1 MGSPLVIVESPA
13 KARTIARYLGD
24 DYQVE
29 SSIGHIRDLPRNA
42 ADVPKEYKG
51 EKWARLGVDTD
62 NHFKPL
68 YIVSPDK
75 KDHVRHLKAL
85 LKDADELYLATDEDR
100 EGEAIAWHLLEVL
113 NPKVPVKRMVFHEIT
128 RSAIDEA
135 VRNTRAIDQELVD
148 AAEARRVLDRLFG
161 YTLSPVLWRKVN
173 RGLSA
178 GRVQSPAIRLVVER
192 EQERMDYVVAD
203 YWDLAAVTATAPSF
217 KAVLSTLNGMRV
229 ASGRDFDSKGVAKDG
244 VSVITKDRADELTAA
259 LTGSDLNVR
268 SIDEKP
274 YRKSPKA
281 PFITSSL
288 QQEAGNKLRL
298 SAGEVMRIAQGL
310 YESGFITYM
319 RTDNVGLSDE
329 ATAAIRA
336 EITSTY
342 GKQFVPDEPR
352 TYKSKVKNAQ
362 EAHEAIRPTLPL
374 RSPETLR
381 GELNATEMNVYR
393 LIWQR
398 TLGSQMGD
406 AQGTTLMLRLSA
418 HARTTEPADCEFSAS
433 GTTITFAGY
442 RAVYEELDED
452 KSDDDAEAIL
462 PALKVGDKVSVAELT
477 AVGHSTTPPA
487 RYTEPT
493 LVKKLEE
500 LGIGRP
506 STYANILKVI
516 VDRGYVWKKGQALVP
531 SWTAFAVVRLLTQ
544 HFASIVDDKFTA
556 IVEEELD
563 EIARGER
570 DRGKWL
576 REFYF
581 GNGKELPGIFPVTE
595 AAKDSIDAREINGFI
610 VGRHP
615 DTGEMIEVRPG
626 KYGPYVRS
634 GERTA
639 GVPED
644 LTPED
649 LTVTKAVELLNAPS
663 NDEPIGMLDNLPV
676 YVKSG
681 RYGPYIQLGDRSDDK
696 DAPLPKTASLF
707 PEMKPAEVTME
718 VATKLLSLPRVI
730 GADPSDGVEITAQ
743 SGRYGPYIT
752 KAKDSRTLASHDE
765 IFTITIEQ
773 ALALL
778 AEPRKF
784 GRRGPA
790 KPPLREFGNDP
801 ISARPVVAK
810 DGKFG
815 TYITDGETNASLT
828 RGDRLEHMSPERAF
842 ELLAAR
848 RANPPQPKTKAK
860 PRAKAKPAAPKDDDT
875 TSDDVK
881 GTRKTTTSKKKPA
894 AKKPK
899 KKE

>member
-1 MGSPLVIVESPA
+1 MSRPLVIVESPA
-13 KARTIARYLGD
+13 KAKTIGKLLGKD
-24 DYQVE
+24 FDVHA
-29 SSIGHIRDLPRNA
+29 SVGHIADLPKSGLQV
-42 ADVPKEYKG
+42 DVENDFRPNYEVTERGTKVIRE
-51 EKWARLGVDTD
+51 
-62 NHFKPL
+62 
-68 YIVSPDK
+68 
-75 KDHVRHLKAL
+75 LKAA
-85 LKDADELYLATDEDR
+85 LKNATELYLATDEDR
-100 EGEAIAWHLLEVL
+100 EGEAISHHLVEYLK
-113 NPKVPVKRMVFHEIT
+113 PKVPVKRMVFHEIT

-161 YTLSPVLWRKVN
+161 YTLSPILWRKVN

-217 KAVLSTLNGMRV
+217 KAILSTLNGMRV

-329 ATAAIRA
+329 AMAAIRA

-418 HARTTEPADCEFSAS
+418 QAPTTEPADCEFSAS

-570 DRGKWL
+570 DRGTWL

-663 NDEPIGMLDNLPV
+663 NDEPIGMLNDLPV

-681 RYGPYIQLGDRSDDK
+681 RYGPYIQLGERSDDK

-752 KAKDSRTLASHDE
+752 KVKDSRTLASHEE
-765 IFTITIEQ
+765 IFTITIDQ

-848 RANPPQPKTKAK
+848 RANPPQPKTRAKAK
-860 PRAKAKPAAPKDDDT
+860 PRAKAKTAATNDADT
-875 TSDDVK
+875 ASDDAK
-881 GTRKTTTSKKKPA
+881 ETPKTTTPKKKPA
-894 AKKPK
+894 VKKPK
-899 KKE
+899 KKD

>member
-1 MGSPLVIVESPA
+1 MSRPLVIVESPA
-13 KARTIARYLGD
+13 KAKTIAKLLGK
-24 DYQVE
+24 DYVVE
-29 SSIGHIRDLPRNA
+29 ASVGHVADLPKSGLQV
-42 ADVPKEYKG
+42 DVENDFTPNYEVTERGSKVIRE
-51 EKWARLGVDTD
+51 
-62 NHFKPL
+62 
-68 YIVSPDK
+68 
-75 KDHVRHLKAL
+75 LKAK
-85 LKDADELYLATDEDR
+85 LKTATELYLATDEDR
-100 EGEAIAWHLLEVL
+100 EGEAISYHLVEYLK
-113 NPKVPVKRMVFHEIT
+113 PKVPVKRMVFHEIT

-135 VRNTRAIDQELVD
+135 VRNTREIDKELVD

-161 YTLSPVLWRKVN
+161 YTLSPVLWRKIN

-192 EQERMDYVVAD
+192 EQERMNFVVAD

-217 KAVLSTLNGMRV
+217 KAVLSMLNGMRV
-229 ASGRDFDSKGVAKDG
+229 ATGRDFDNKGVAKDG
-244 VSVITKDRADELTAA
+244 VAVVTKDRAEELTKA
-259 LTGSDLNVR
+259 LTGSDLAVR
-268 SIDEKP
+268 ALDEKP

-310 YESGFITYM
+310 YESGYITYM
-319 RTDNVGLSDE
+319 RTDNVGLSDD
-329 ATAAIRA
+329 AIAAVRS

-342 GKQFVPDEPR
+342 GAKFVPDEPR

-374 RSPETLR
+374 RSPESLKS
-381 GELNATEMNVYR
+381 ELNAVELNVYR

-398 TLGSQMGD
+398 TLASQMGD
-406 AQGTTLMLRLSA
+406 AQGTTLMVRLGA
-418 HARTTEPADCEFSAS
+418 NAPTTDAADCEFSAS

-442 RAVYEELDED
+442 RAVYEEVEDER
-452 KSDDDAEAIL
+452 SDDDAEAIL
-462 PALKVGDKVSVAELT
+462 PALKVGDKVSVSELT
-477 AVGHSTTPPA
+477 AVGHATTPPA

-544 HFASIVDDKFTA
+544 HFSSIVDDRFTA

-570 DRGKWL
+570 DRAKWL

-595 AAKDSIDAREINGFI
+595 AAKDSIDAREINGFV

-615 DTGEMIEVRPG
+615 GTGEMIEVRPG
-626 KYGPYVRS
+626 KFGPYVRS

-644 LTPED
+644 LTPEE
-649 LTVTKAVELLNAPS
+649 LTVAKAVELLEAPS
-663 NDEPIGMLDNLPV
+663 NDEPIGMSNDLPV

-696 DAPLPKTASLF
+696 EAPLPKTASLF
-707 PEMKPAEVTME
+707 PDMKPADVTLE
-718 VATKLLSLPRVI
+718 VAQKLLSLPRVI
-730 GADPSDGVEITAQ
+730 GVDPADGVAITAQ
-743 SGRYGPYIT
+743 NGRYGPYIT
-752 KAKDSRTLASHDE
+752 KDKDSRTLSSHDE
-765 IFTITIEQ
+765 IFTITLEQ

-778 AEPRKF
+778 ALPRKF
-784 GRRGPA
+784 GRRGAP
-790 KPPLREFGNDP
+790 KPPLRDFGTDP
-801 ISARPVVAK
+801 ISGRPVVAK

-815 TYITDGETNASLT
+815 TYVTDGETNASLT

-848 RANPPQPKTKAK
+848 RANPPEPKKKKA
-860 PRAKAKPAAPKDDDT
+860 PRAKAETANPE
-875 TSDDVK
+875 
-881 GTRKTTTSKKKPA
+881 KKI
-894 AKKPK
+894 AKKASKPK
-899 KKE
+899 KSKKTDD

>member
-1 MGSPLVIVESPA
+1 VENDFAPNYEVTERGSKV
-13 KARTIARYLGD
+13 
-24 DYQVE
+24 
-29 SSIGHIRDLPRNA
+29 IRDLKA
-42 ADVPKEYKG
+42 K
-51 EKWARLGVDTD
+51 
-62 NHFKPL
+62 
-68 YIVSPDK
+68 
-75 KDHVRHLKAL
+75 LKTAT
-85 LKDADELYLATDEDR
+85 ELYLATDEDR
-100 EGEAIAWHLLEVL
+100 EGEAISYHLVEYLK
-113 NPKVPVKRMVFHEIT
+113 PKVPVKRMVFHEIT
-128 RSAIDEA
+128 RNAIDEA
-135 VRNTRAIDQELVD
+135 VRNTREIDKELVD

-161 YTLSPVLWRKVN
+161 YTLSPVLWRKIN

-192 EQERMDYVVAD
+192 EQERMNFIVAD
-203 YWDLAAVTATAPSF
+203 YWDLAVLTATSPSF
-217 KAVLSTLNGMRV
+217 KAVLSLVNGMRV
-229 ASGRDFDSKGVAKDG
+229 ATGRDFDNKGVARDG
-244 VSVITKDRADELTAA
+244 VAVVTKERAEELTAA
-259 LTGSDLNVR
+259 LRGKDLVVR
-268 SIDEKP
+268 SLDDKP

-310 YESGFITYM
+310 YESGYITYM

-329 ATAAIRA
+329 AIAAIRA
-336 EITSTY
+336 EITSTF
-342 GKQFVPDEPR
+342 GEKFVPGEPR

-374 RSPETLR
+374 RSPDSLR
-381 GELNATEMNVYR
+381 GELNAVELNVYR

-398 TLGSQMGD
+398 TLASQMGD
-406 AQGTTLMLRLSA
+406 AQGTTLMVRLGA
-418 HARTTEPADCEFSAS
+418 EAKTAEPADCEFSAS

-442 RAVYEELDED
+442 RAVYEEVDD
-452 KSDDDAEAIL
+452 DRSDDDTEAIL
-462 PALKVGDKVSVAELT
+462 PALNVGDNISVSELT
-477 AVGHSTTPPA
+477 AVGHTTTPPA

-506 STYANILKVI
+506 STYASILKVI

-544 HFASIVDDKFTA
+544 HFSSIVDDRFTA

-570 DRGKWL
+570 DRASWL
-576 REFYF
+576 RDFYF

-610 VGRHP
+610 VGKHP
-615 DTGEMIEVRPG
+615 ESGDIIEVRPG
-626 KYGPYVRS
+626 KFGPYVRS

-644 LTPED
+644 LTPEE
-649 LTVTKAVELLNAPS
+649 LTVSKAIELLDAPS
-663 NDEPIGMLDNLPV
+663 NDEPIGTLNDLPV

-681 RYGPYIQLGDRSDDK
+681 RYGPYVQLGDRSDDK

-707 PEMKPAEVTME
+707 PEMKPADVTLE
-718 VATKLLSLPRVI
+718 VATKLLSLPRVV
-730 GADPSDGVEITAQ
+730 GVDPADGVTITAQ
-743 SGRYGPYIT
+743 NGRYGPYIT
-752 KAKDSRTLASHDE
+752 KDKDSRTLTTHDE
-765 IFTITIEQ
+765 IFSITLEQ

-778 AEPRKF
+778 AQPRKF
-784 GRRGPA
+784 GRRGAP
-790 KPPLREFGNDP
+790 KPPLRDFGTDP
-801 ISARPVVAK
+801 ISGRPVIAK

-815 TYITDGETNASLT
+815 TYVTDGETNASLT

-848 RANPPQPKTKAK
+848 RANPPEPKKSAK
-860 PRAKAKPAAPKDDDT
+860 KSRAAADDKPK
-875 TSDDVK
+875 SK
-881 GTRKTTTSKKKPA
+881 KTTKT
-894 AKKPK
+894 KKPK
-899 KKE
+899 KTDD

>member
-1 MGSPLVIVESPA
+1 MSRPLVIVESPA
-13 KARTIARYLGD
+13 KAKTIGKLLGKD
-24 DYQVE
+24 FDVHA
-29 SSIGHIRDLPRNA
+29 SVGHIADLPKSGLQV
-42 ADVPKEYKG
+42 DVENDFRPNYEVTERGSKVIRE
-51 EKWARLGVDTD
+51 
-62 NHFKPL
+62 
-68 YIVSPDK
+68 
-75 KDHVRHLKAL
+75 LKAA
-85 LKDADELYLATDEDR
+85 LKNATELYLATDEDR
-100 EGEAIAWHLLEVL
+100 EGEAISYHLVEYLK
-113 NPKVPVKRMVFHEIT
+113 PKVPVKRMVFHEIT

-244 VSVITKDRADELTAA
+244 VSVITKERADELTAA

-336 EITSTY
+336 EISSTY
-342 GKQFVPDEPR
+342 GQQFVPEEPR

-381 GELNATEMNVYR
+381 SELNATEMNVYR

-418 HARTTEPADCEFSAS
+418 QARTTETADCEFSAS
-433 GTTITFAGY
+433 GTTITFSGY

-615 DTGEMIEVRPG
+615 ETGEMIEARPG
-626 KYGPYVRS
+626 KYGPYVRC

-649 LTVTKAVELLNAPS
+649 LTITKAVELLNAPS
-663 NDEPIGMLDNLPV
+663 NDEPIGTLNDLPV

-681 RYGPYIQLGDRSDDK
+681 RYGPYIQMGDRSDDK

-718 VATKLLSLPRVI
+718 VAAKLLSLPRVI
-730 GADPSDGVEITAQ
+730 GVDPVDGIEITAQ

-752 KAKDSRTLASHDE
+752 KAKDSRTLASHEE
-765 IFTITIEQ
+765 IFTITLEQ

-848 RANPPQPKTKAK
+848 RANPPQPKTRT
-860 PRAKAKPAAPKDDDT
+860 RAKSGAKSKPASDISETVATDD
-875 TSDDVK
+875 K
-881 GTRKTTTSKKKPA
+881 KKTSKATTPKKKSA

-899 KKE
+899 KKD

>member
-1 MGSPLVIVESPA
+1 MSRPLVIVESPA
-13 KARTIARYLGD
+13 KAKTIGKLLGKD
-24 DYQVE
+24 FDVHA
-29 SSIGHIRDLPRNA
+29 SVGHIADLPKSGLQV
-42 ADVPKEYKG
+42 DVENDFRPNYEVTERGSKVIRE
-51 EKWARLGVDTD
+51 
-62 NHFKPL
+62 
-68 YIVSPDK
+68 
-75 KDHVRHLKAL
+75 LKAA
-85 LKDADELYLATDEDR
+85 LKNATELYLATDEDR
-100 EGEAIAWHLLEVL
+100 EGEAISYHLVEYLK
-113 NPKVPVKRMVFHEIT
+113 PKVPVKRMVFHEIT

-217 KAVLSTLNGMRV
+217 KAVLFTLNGMRV

-418 HARTTEPADCEFSAS
+418 QARATEPADCEFSAS

-544 HFASIVDDKFTA
+544 HFASIVDDRFTA

-860 PRAKAKPAAPKDDDT
+860 PRSKAKPAAPKDDDA

-881 GTRKTTTSKKKPA
+881 GTRKTTTSKKKPV

>member
-1 MGSPLVIVESPA
+1 MSRPLVIVESPA
-13 KARTIARYLGD
+13 KAKTIGKLLGKD
-24 DYQVE
+24 FDVHA
-29 SSIGHIRDLPRNA
+29 SVGHIADLPKSGLQV
-42 ADVPKEYKG
+42 DVENDFRPNYEVTERGSKVIRE
-51 EKWARLGVDTD
+51 
-62 NHFKPL
+62 
-68 YIVSPDK
+68 
-75 KDHVRHLKAL
+75 LKAA
-85 LKDADELYLATDEDR
+85 LKNATELYLATDEDR
-100 EGEAIAWHLLEVL
+100 EGEAISYHLVEYLK
-113 NPKVPVKRMVFHEIT
+113 PKVPVKRMVFHEIT

-244 VSVITKDRADELTAA
+244 VSVITKERADELTAA

-336 EITSTY
+336 EISSTY
-342 GKQFVPDEPR
+342 GQQFVPEEPR

-381 GELNATEMNVYR
+381 SELNATEMNVYR

-418 HARTTEPADCEFSAS
+418 QARTTETADCEFSAS
-433 GTTITFAGY
+433 GTTITFSGY

-615 DTGEMIEVRPG
+615 ETGEMIEARPG
-626 KYGPYVRS
+626 KYGPYVRC

-649 LTVTKAVELLNAPS
+649 LTITKAVELLNAPS
-663 NDEPIGMLDNLPV
+663 NDEPIGTLNDLPV

-681 RYGPYIQLGDRSDDK
+681 RYGPYIQMGDRSDDK

-718 VATKLLSLPRVI
+718 VATKLLSLPRVV
-730 GADPSDGVEITAQ
+730 GVDPIDGIEITAQ

-752 KAKDSRTLASHDE
+752 KAKDSRTLASHEE
-765 IFTITIEQ
+765 IFTITLEQ

-848 RANPPQPKTKAK
+848 RANPPQPKTRT
-860 PRAKAKPAAPKDDDT
+860 RAKSGAKSRPAADISETVATDD
-875 TSDDVK
+875 K
-881 GTRKTTTSKKKPA
+881 KKTSKATTPKKKST

-899 KKE
+899 KKD

>member
-1 MGSPLVIVESPA
+1 MHASV
-13 KARTIARYLGD
+13 
-24 DYQVE
+24 
-29 SSIGHIRDLPRNA
+29 GHIADLPKSGLQV
-42 ADVPKEYKG
+42 DVENDFRPNYEVTERGSKVIRE
-51 EKWARLGVDTD
+51 
-62 NHFKPL
+62 
-68 YIVSPDK
+68 
-75 KDHVRHLKAL
+75 LKAA
-85 LKDADELYLATDEDR
+85 LKNATELYLATDEDR
-100 EGEAIAWHLLEVL
+100 EGEAISYHLVEYLK
-113 NPKVPVKRMVFHEIT
+113 PKVPVKRMVFHEIT

-244 VSVITKDRADELTAA
+244 VSVITKERADELTAA

-336 EITSTY
+336 EISSTY
-342 GKQFVPDEPR
+342 GQQFVPEEPR

-381 GELNATEMNVYR
+381 SELNATEMNVYR

-418 HARTTEPADCEFSAS
+418 QARTTETADCEFSAS
-433 GTTITFAGY
+433 GTTITFSGY

-615 DTGEMIEVRPG
+615 ETGEMIEARPG
-626 KYGPYVRS
+626 KYGPYVRC

-649 LTVTKAVELLNAPS
+649 LTITKAVELLNAPS
-663 NDEPIGMLDNLPV
+663 NDEPIGTLNDLPV

-681 RYGPYIQLGDRSDDK
+681 RYGPYIQMGDRSDDK

-718 VATKLLSLPRVI
+718 VATKLLSLPRVV
-730 GADPSDGVEITAQ
+730 GVDPIDGIEITAQ

-752 KAKDSRTLASHDE
+752 KAKDSRTLASHEE
-765 IFTITIEQ
+765 IFTITLEQ

-848 RANPPQPKTKAK
+848 RANPPQPKTRT
-860 PRAKAKPAAPKDDDT
+860 RAKSGAKSKPAADISETVATDD
-875 TSDDVK
+875 K
-881 GTRKTTTSKKKPA
+881 KKTSKATTPKKKST

-899 KKE
+899 KKD

>member
-1 MGSPLVIVESPA
+1 MSRPLVIVESPA
-13 KARTIARYLGD
+13 KAKTIGKLLGKD
-24 DYQVE
+24 FDVHA
-29 SSIGHIRDLPRNA
+29 SVGHIADLPKSGLQV
-42 ADVPKEYKG
+42 DVENDFRPNYEVTERGSKVIRE
-51 EKWARLGVDTD
+51 
-62 NHFKPL
+62 
-68 YIVSPDK
+68 
-75 KDHVRHLKAL
+75 LKAA
-85 LKDADELYLATDEDR
+85 LKNATELYLATDEDR
-100 EGEAIAWHLLEVL
+100 EGEAISYHLVEYLK
-113 NPKVPVKRMVFHEIT
+113 PKVPVKRMVFHEIT

-244 VSVITKDRADELTAA
+244 VSVITKERADELTAA

-336 EITSTY
+336 EISSTY
-342 GKQFVPDEPR
+342 GQQFVPEEPR

-381 GELNATEMNVYR
+381 SELNATEMNVYR

-418 HARTTEPADCEFSAS
+418 QARTTETADCEFSAS
-433 GTTITFAGY
+433 GTTITFSGY

-615 DTGEMIEVRPG
+615 ETGEMIEARPG
-626 KYGPYVRS
+626 KYGPYVRC

-649 LTVTKAVELLNAPS
+649 LTITKAVELLNAPS
-663 NDEPIGMLDNLPV
+663 NDEPIGTLNDLPV

-681 RYGPYIQLGDRSDDK
+681 RYGPYIQMGDRSDDK

-718 VATKLLSLPRVI
+718 VATKLLSLPRVV
-730 GADPSDGVEITAQ
+730 GVDPIDGIEITAQ

-752 KAKDSRTLASHDE
+752 KAKDSRTLASHEE
-765 IFTITIEQ
+765 IFTITLEQ

-848 RANPPQPKTKAK
+848 RANPPQPKTRT
-860 PRAKAKPAAPKDDDT
+860 RAKSGAKSKPAADISETVAPDD
-875 TSDDVK
+875 K
-881 GTRKTTTSKKKPA
+881 KKTSKATTPKKKST

-899 KKE
+899 KKD

>member
-1 MGSPLVIVESPA
+1 MSRPLVIVESPA
-13 KARTIARYLGD
+13 KAKTIGKLLGKD
-24 DYQVE
+24 FDVHA
-29 SSIGHIRDLPRNA
+29 SVGHIADLPKSGLQV
-42 ADVPKEYKG
+42 DVENDFRPNYEVTERGSKVIRE
-51 EKWARLGVDTD
+51 
-62 NHFKPL
+62 
-68 YIVSPDK
+68 
-75 KDHVRHLKAL
+75 LKAA
-85 LKDADELYLATDEDR
+85 LKNATELYLATDEDR
-100 EGEAIAWHLLEVL
+100 EGEAISYHLVEYLK
-113 NPKVPVKRMVFHEIT
+113 PKVPVKRMVFHEIT

-406 AQGTTLMLRLSA
+406 AQGTTLMLRLNA
-418 HARTTEPADCEFSAS
+418 QARTTEPADCEFSAS

-544 HFASIVDDKFTA
+544 HFASIVDDRFTA

-730 GADPSDGVEITAQ
+730 GVDPSDGVEITAQ

-894 AKKPK
+894 TKKAKN
-899 KKE
+899 KE

>member
-1 MGSPLVIVESPA
+1 MSRPLVIVESPA
-13 KARTIARYLGD
+13 KAKTIGKLLGKD
-24 DYQVE
+24 FDVHA
-29 SSIGHIRDLPRNA
+29 SVGHIADLPKSGLQV
-42 ADVPKEYKG
+42 DVENDFRPNYEVTERGSKVIRE
-51 EKWARLGVDTD
+51 
-62 NHFKPL
+62 
-68 YIVSPDK
+68 
-75 KDHVRHLKAL
+75 LKAA
-85 LKDADELYLATDEDR
+85 LKNATELYLATDEDR
-100 EGEAIAWHLLEVL
+100 EGEAISYHLVEYLK
-113 NPKVPVKRMVFHEIT
+113 PKVPVKRMVFHEIT

-418 HARTTEPADCEFSAS
+418 QARTTEPADCEFSAS

-544 HFASIVDDKFTA
+544 HFASIVDDRFTA

-730 GADPSDGVEITAQ
+730 GVDPSDGVEITAQ

-894 AKKPK
+894 TKKAKN
-899 KKE
+899 KE

>member
-1 MGSPLVIVESPA
+1 MSRPLVIVESPA
-13 KARTIARYLGD
+13 KAKTIGKLLGKD
-24 DYQVE
+24 FDVHA
-29 SSIGHIRDLPRNA
+29 SVGHIADLPKSGLQV
-42 ADVPKEYKG
+42 DVENDFRPNYEVTERGSKVIRE
-51 EKWARLGVDTD
+51 
-62 NHFKPL
+62 
-68 YIVSPDK
+68 
-75 KDHVRHLKAL
+75 LKAA
-85 LKDADELYLATDEDR
+85 LKNATELYLATDEDR
-100 EGEAIAWHLLEVL
+100 EGEAISYHLVEYLK
-113 NPKVPVKRMVFHEIT
+113 PKVPVKRMVFHEIT

-298 SAGEVMRIAQGL
+298 SAGEVMRVAQGL

-418 HARTTEPADCEFSAS
+418 QARTTEPADCEFSAS

-544 HFASIVDDKFTA
+544 HFASIVDDRFTA

-881 GTRKTTTSKKKPA
+881 GTRKTTTSKKKPV

>member
-1 MGSPLVIVESPA
+1 MSRPLVIVESPA
-13 KARTIARYLGD
+13 KAKTIGKLLGKD
-24 DYQVE
+24 FDVHA
-29 SSIGHIRDLPRNA
+29 SVGHIADLPKSGLQV
-42 ADVPKEYKG
+42 DVENDFRPNYEVTERGSKVIRE
-51 EKWARLGVDTD
+51 
-62 NHFKPL
+62 
-68 YIVSPDK
+68 
-75 KDHVRHLKAL
+75 LKAA
-85 LKDADELYLATDEDR
+85 LKNATELYLATDEDR
-100 EGEAIAWHLLEVL
+100 EGEAISYHLVEYLK
-113 NPKVPVKRMVFHEIT
+113 PKVPVKRMVFHEIT

-418 HARTTEPADCEFSAS
+418 QARTTELADCEFSAS

-544 HFASIVDDKFTA
+544 HFASIVDDRFTA

-663 NDEPIGMLDNLPV
+663 NDEPIGMLDNHPV

-730 GADPSDGVEITAQ
+730 GVDPSDGVEITAQ

-860 PRAKAKPAAPKDDDT
+860 PRSKAKPAAPKDDDT

>member
-1 MGSPLVIVESPA
+1 MSRPLVIVESPA
-13 KARTIARYLGD
+13 KAKTIAKLLGKD
-24 DYQVE
+24 FVVEASVGHVADLPKSGLQVDVE
-29 SSIGHIRDLPRNA
+29 NDFAPNYEVTERGSKVIRDLKA
-42 ADVPKEYKG
+42 K
-51 EKWARLGVDTD
+51 
-62 NHFKPL
+62 
-68 YIVSPDK
+68 
-75 KDHVRHLKAL
+75 LKTAT
-85 LKDADELYLATDEDR
+85 ELYLATDEDR
-100 EGEAIAWHLLEVL
+100 EGEAISYHLVEYLK
-113 NPKVPVKRMVFHEIT
+113 PKVPVKRMVFHEIT
-128 RSAIDEA
+128 RNAIDEA
-135 VRNTRAIDQELVD
+135 VRNTREIDKELVD

-161 YTLSPVLWRKVN
+161 YTLSPVLWRKIN

-192 EQERMDYVVAD
+192 EQERMNFIVAD
-203 YWDLAAVTATAPSF
+203 YWDLAVLTATSPSF
-217 KAVLSTLNGMRV
+217 KAVLSLVNGMRV
-229 ASGRDFDSKGVAKDG
+229 ATGRDFDNKGVARDG
-244 VSVITKDRADELTAA
+244 VAVVTKERAEELTAA
-259 LTGSDLNVR
+259 LRGKDLVVR
-268 SIDEKP
+268 SLDDKP

-310 YESGFITYM
+310 YESGYITYM

-329 ATAAIRA
+329 AIAAIRA
-336 EITSTY
+336 EITNTF
-342 GKQFVPDEPR
+342 GEKFVPGEPR

-374 RSPETLR
+374 RSPDSLR
-381 GELNATEMNVYR
+381 GELNAVELNVYR

-398 TLGSQMGD
+398 TLASQMGD
-406 AQGTTLMLRLSA
+406 AQGTTLMVRLGA
-418 HARTTEPADCEFSAS
+418 EAKTAEPADCEFSAS

-442 RAVYEELDED
+442 RAVYEEVDD
-452 KSDDDAEAIL
+452 DRSDDDTEAIL
-462 PALKVGDKVSVAELT
+462 PALNVGDNISVSELT
-477 AVGHSTTPPA
+477 AVGHTTTPPA

-506 STYANILKVI
+506 STYASILKVI

-544 HFASIVDDKFTA
+544 HFSSIVDDRFTA

-570 DRGKWL
+570 DRASWL
-576 REFYF
+576 RDFYF

-610 VGRHP
+610 VGKHP
-615 DTGEMIEVRPG
+615 ESGDIIEVRPG
-626 KYGPYVRS
+626 KFGPYVRS

-644 LTPED
+644 LTPEE
-649 LTVTKAVELLNAPS
+649 LTVSKAIELLDAPS
-663 NDEPIGMLDNLPV
+663 NDEPIGTLNDLPV

-681 RYGPYIQLGDRSDDK
+681 RYGPYVQLGDRSDDK

-707 PEMKPAEVTME
+707 PEMKPADVTLE
-718 VATKLLSLPRVI
+718 VATKLLSLPRVVGI
-730 GADPSDGVEITAQ
+730 DPADGVTITAQ
-743 SGRYGPYIT
+743 NGRYGPYIT
-752 KAKDSRTLASHDE
+752 KDKDSRTLTTHDE
-765 IFTITIEQ
+765 IFSITLEQ

-778 AEPRKF
+778 AQPRKF
-784 GRRGPA
+784 GRRGAP
-790 KPPLREFGNDP
+790 KPPLRDFGTDP
-801 ISARPVVAK
+801 ISGRPVIAK

-815 TYITDGETNASLT
+815 TYVTDGETNASLT

-848 RANPPQPKTKAK
+848 RANPPEPKKSAK
-860 PRAKAKPAAPKDDDT
+860 KSRAVADDKPK
-875 TSDDVK
+875 SK
-881 GTRKTTTSKKKPA
+881 KTTKT
-894 AKKPK
+894 KKPK
-899 KKE
+899 KTDD

>member
-1 MGSPLVIVESPA
+1 MSRPLVIVESPA
-13 KARTIARYLGD
+13 KAKTIAKLLGK
-24 DYQVE
+24 DYVVE
-29 SSIGHIRDLPRNA
+29 ASVGHVADLPKSGLQV
-42 ADVPKEYKG
+42 DVTK
-51 EKWARLGVDTD
+51 D
-62 NHFKPL
+62 FKPN
-68 YIVSPDK
+68 YEVTERGSKVI
-75 KDHVRHLKAL
+75 RELKAKM
-85 LKDADELYLATDEDR
+85 KDASELYLATDEDR
-100 EGEAIAWHLLEVL
+100 EGEAISYHLVEYLK
-113 NPKVPVKRMVFHEIT
+113 PKIPVKRMVFHEIT
-128 RSAIDEA
+128 RKAIDEA
-135 VRNTRAIDQELVD
+135 VRNTRDIDQELVD

-161 YTLSPVLWRKVN
+161 YTLSPVLWRKIN

-192 EQERMDYVVAD
+192 EQERMNFVVAD
-203 YWDLAAVTATAPSF
+203 YWDLAAVTATNPSF

-229 ASGRDFDSKGVAKDG
+229 ATGRDFDNKGIAKDG
-244 VSVITKDRADELTAA
+244 VAVVTKERAEELTAA
-259 LTGSDLNVR
+259 LTGDDLEVR

-310 YESGFITYM
+310 YESGYISYM

-329 ATAAIRA
+329 AVAAVRA
-336 EITSTY
+336 EITGTY
-342 GKQFVPDEPR
+342 GEKFVPSEAR

-374 RSPETLR
+374 RSPDNLR
-381 GELNATEMNVYR
+381 SELNPTELNVYR

-398 TLGSQMGD
+398 TLASQMGD
-406 AQGTTLMLRLSA
+406 AVGTTLIVRLG
-418 HARTTEPADCEFSAS
+418 ARANTSEGADCEFSAS
-433 GTTITFAGY
+433 GTTITFPGY
-442 RAVYEELDED
+442 RAAYEELDED
-452 KSDDDAEAIL
+452 RGDDDTEAIL
-462 PALKVGDKVSVAELT
+462 PALAVGNKVSVAELT
-477 AVGHSTTPPA
+477 AVGHATTPPA

-506 STYANILKVI
+506 STYASILKVI

-544 HFASIVDDKFTA
+544 HFSSIIDDKFTA
-556 IVEEELD
+556 LVEEDLD

-570 DRGKWL
+570 DRATWL
-576 REFYF
+576 RDFYF

-615 DTGEMIEVRPG
+615 ETGEMIEVRPG
-626 KYGPYVRS
+626 KFGPYVRC

-649 LTVTKAVELLNAPS
+649 LTMPKALELLDAPS
-663 NDEPIGMLDNLPV
+663 NDEPIGTFNDLPV

-681 RYGPYIQLGDRSDDK
+681 RYGPYLQLGDRSDDES
-696 DAPLPKTASLF
+696 APAPKTASLF
-707 PEMKPAEVTME
+707 PDMKPADVTLE
-718 VATKLLSLPRVI
+718 VAERLLSLPRVI
-730 GADPSDGVEITAQ
+730 GADPSDGIEITAQ

-752 KAKDSRTLASHDE
+752 KGKDSRSLATHDE
-765 IFTITIEQ
+765 IFTISLDQ

-784 GRRGPA
+784 GRRGAP
-790 KPPLREFGNDP
+790 KPPLREFGSDP
-801 ISARPVVAK
+801 ISGRPVIAK

-815 TYITDGETNASLT
+815 TYVTDGETNASLT

-848 RANPPQPKTKAK
+848 RANPPQPKTKT
-860 PRAKAKPAAPKDDDT
+860 KAKKP
-875 TSDDVK
+875 S
-881 GTRKTTTSKKKPA
+881 TSKKKP
-894 AKKPK
+894 KKTD
-899 KKE
+899 

>member
-1 MGSPLVIVESPA
+1 MSRPLVIVESPA
-13 KARTIARYLGD
+13 KAKTIGKLLGKD
-24 DYQVE
+24 FDVHA
-29 SSIGHIRDLPRNA
+29 SVGHIADLPKSGLQV
-42 ADVPKEYKG
+42 DVENDFRPNYEVTERGAKVIRE
-51 EKWARLGVDTD
+51 
-62 NHFKPL
+62 
-68 YIVSPDK
+68 
-75 KDHVRHLKAL
+75 LKAA
-85 LKDADELYLATDEDR
+85 LKNATELYLATDEDR
-100 EGEAIAWHLLEVL
+100 EGEAISHHLVEYLK
-113 NPKVPVKRMVFHEIT
+113 PKVPVKRMVFHEIT

-161 YTLSPVLWRKVN
+161 YTLSPILWRKVN

-217 KAVLSTLNGMRV
+217 KAILSTLNGMRV

-336 EITSTY
+336 EVTSTY

-418 HARTTEPADCEFSAS
+418 QAPTTEPADCEFSAS

-462 PALKVGDKVSVAELT
+462 PVLKVGDKVSVAELT

-570 DRGKWL
+570 DRGTWL

-663 NDEPIGMLDNLPV
+663 NDEPIGMLNDLPV

-718 VATKLLSLPRVI
+718 IATKLLSLPRVI

-752 KAKDSRTLASHDE
+752 KVKDSRTLASHEE
-765 IFTITIEQ
+765 IFTITVDQ

-801 ISARPVVAK
+801 ISTRPVVAK

-848 RANPPQPKTKAK
+848 RANPPQPKTRAKAK
-860 PRAKAKPAAPKDDDT
+860 PRAKAKTAATNDADT
-875 TSDDVK
+875 ASDDAK
-881 GTRKTTTSKKKPA
+881 ETPKTTTPKKKPA
-894 AKKPK
+894 VKKPK
-899 KKE
+899 KKD

>member
-1 MGSPLVIVESPA
+1 MSRPLVIVESPA
-13 KARTIARYLGD
+13 KAKTIGKLLGKD
-24 DYQVE
+24 FDVHA
-29 SSIGHIRDLPRNA
+29 SVGHIADLPKSGLQV
-42 ADVPKEYKG
+42 DVENDFRPNYEVTERGSKVIRE
-51 EKWARLGVDTD
+51 
-62 NHFKPL
+62 
-68 YIVSPDK
+68 
-75 KDHVRHLKAL
+75 LKAA
-85 LKDADELYLATDEDR
+85 LKNATELYLATDEDR
-100 EGEAIAWHLLEVL
+100 EGEAISYHLVEYLK
-113 NPKVPVKRMVFHEIT
+113 PKVPVKRMVFHEIT

-244 VSVITKDRADELTAA
+244 VSVITKERADELTAA

-336 EITSTY
+336 EISSTY
-342 GKQFVPDEPR
+342 GQQFVPEEPR

-381 GELNATEMNVYR
+381 SELNATEMNVYR

-398 TLGSQMGD
+398 TLASQMGD

-418 HARTTEPADCEFSAS
+418 QARTTETADCEFSAS
-433 GTTITFAGY
+433 GTTITFSGY

-615 DTGEMIEVRPG
+615 ETGEMIEARPG
-626 KYGPYVRS
+626 KYGPYVRC

-649 LTVTKAVELLNAPS
+649 LTITKAVELLNAPS
-663 NDEPIGMLDNLPV
+663 NDEPIGTLNDLPV

-681 RYGPYIQLGDRSDDK
+681 RYGPYIQMGDRSDDK

-718 VATKLLSLPRVI
+718 VATKLLSLPRVV
-730 GADPSDGVEITAQ
+730 GVDPIDGIEITAQ

-752 KAKDSRTLASHDE
+752 KAKDSRTLASHEE
-765 IFTITIEQ
+765 IFTITLEQ

-848 RANPPQPKTKAK
+848 RANPPQPKTRT
-860 PRAKAKPAAPKDDDT
+860 RAKSGSKSKPAADISETVAPDD
-875 TSDDVK
+875 K
-881 GTRKTTTSKKKPA
+881 KKTSKATTPKKKST

-899 KKE
+899 KKD

>member
-1 MGSPLVIVESPA
+1 MSRPLVIVESPA
-13 KARTIARYLGD
+13 KAKTIAKLLGKD
-24 DYQVE
+24 FVVEASVGHVADLPKSGLQVDVE
-29 SSIGHIRDLPRNA
+29 NDFAPNYEVTERGSKVIRDLKA
-42 ADVPKEYKG
+42 K
-51 EKWARLGVDTD
+51 
-62 NHFKPL
+62 
-68 YIVSPDK
+68 
-75 KDHVRHLKAL
+75 LKTAT
-85 LKDADELYLATDEDR
+85 ELYLATDEDR
-100 EGEAIAWHLLEVL
+100 EGEAISYHLVEYLK
-113 NPKVPVKRMVFHEIT
+113 PKVPVKRMVFHEIT
-128 RSAIDEA
+128 RNAIDEA
-135 VRNTRAIDQELVD
+135 VRNTREIDKELVD

-161 YTLSPVLWRKVN
+161 YTLSPVLWRKIN

-192 EQERMDYVVAD
+192 EQERMNFIVAD
-203 YWDLAAVTATAPSF
+203 YWDLAVLTATSPSF
-217 KAVLSTLNGMRV
+217 KAVLSLVNGMRV
-229 ASGRDFDSKGVAKDG
+229 ATGRDFDNKGVARDG
-244 VSVITKDRADELTAA
+244 VAVVTKERAEELTAA
-259 LTGSDLNVR
+259 LRGKDLVVR
-268 SIDEKP
+268 SLDDKP

-310 YESGFITYM
+310 YESGYITYM

-329 ATAAIRA
+329 AIAAIRA
-336 EITSTY
+336 EITSTF
-342 GKQFVPDEPR
+342 GERFVPGEPR

-374 RSPETLR
+374 RSPDSLR
-381 GELNATEMNVYR
+381 GELNAVELNVYR

-398 TLGSQMGD
+398 TLASQMGD
-406 AQGTTLMLRLSA
+406 AQGTTLMVRLGA
-418 HARTTEPADCEFSAS
+418 EAKTAEPADCEFSAS

-442 RAVYEELDED
+442 RAVYEEVDD
-452 KSDDDAEAIL
+452 DRSDDDTEAIL
-462 PALKVGDKVSVAELT
+462 PALNVGDNISVSELT
-477 AVGHSTTPPA
+477 AVGHTTTPPA

-506 STYANILKVI
+506 STYASILKVI

-544 HFASIVDDKFTA
+544 HFSSIVDDRFTA

-570 DRGKWL
+570 DRASWL
-576 REFYF
+576 RDFYF

-610 VGRHP
+610 VGKHP
-615 DTGEMIEVRPG
+615 ESGDIIEVRPG
-626 KYGPYVRS
+626 KFGPYVRS

-644 LTPED
+644 LTPEE
-649 LTVTKAVELLNAPS
+649 LTVAKAIELLDAPS
-663 NDEPIGMLDNLPV
+663 NDEPIGTLNDLPV

-681 RYGPYIQLGDRSDDK
+681 RYGPYVQLGDRSDDK

-707 PEMKPAEVTME
+707 PEMKPADVTLE
-718 VATKLLSLPRVI
+718 VATKLLSLPRVV
-730 GADPSDGVEITAQ
+730 GVDPADGVTITAQ
-743 SGRYGPYIT
+743 NGRYGPYIT
-752 KAKDSRTLASHDE
+752 KDKDSRTLTTHDE
-765 IFTITIEQ
+765 IFSITLEQ

-778 AEPRKF
+778 AQPRKF
-784 GRRGPA
+784 GRRGAP
-790 KPPLREFGNDP
+790 KPPLRDFGTDP
-801 ISARPVVAK
+801 ISGRPVIAK

-815 TYITDGETNASLT
+815 TYVTDGETNASLT

-848 RANPPQPKTKAK
+848 RANPPEPKKSAK
-860 PRAKAKPAAPKDDDT
+860 KSRAAADDKPK
-875 TSDDVK
+875 SK
-881 GTRKTTTSKKKPA
+881 KTTKT
-894 AKKPK
+894 KKPK
-899 KKE
+899 KTDD

>member
-1 MGSPLVIVESPA
+1 MSRPLVIVESPA
-13 KARTIARYLGD
+13 KAKTIAKLLGKD
-24 DYQVE
+24 FVVE
-29 SSIGHIRDLPRNA
+29 ASVGHVADLPKSGLQV
-42 ADVPKEYKG
+42 DV
-51 EKWARLGVDTD
+51 D
-62 NHFKPL
+62 NDFMPNYEVTERGSKV
-68 YIVSPDK
+68 I
-75 KDHVRHLKAL
+75 RELKAK
-85 LKDADELYLATDEDR
+85 LKTATELYLATDEDR
-100 EGEAIAWHLLEVL
+100 EGEAISYHLVEYLK
-113 NPKVPVKRMVFHEIT
+113 PKIPVKRMVFHEIT

-135 VRNTRAIDQELVD
+135 VRNTREIDKELVD

-161 YTLSPVLWRKVN
+161 YTLSPVLWRKIN

-192 EQERMDYVVAD
+192 EQERMNFIVAD
-203 YWDLAAVTATAPSF
+203 YWDLAAVTATSPSF
-217 KAVLSTLNGMRV
+217 KAVLSMLNGMRV
-229 ASGRDFDSKGVAKDG
+229 ATGRDFDNKGVAKDG
-244 VSVITKDRADELTAA
+244 VAVVTKDRAEELTKA
-259 LTGSDLNVR
+259 LTGSDLAVR
-268 SIDEKP
+268 ALDEKP

-310 YESGFITYM
+310 YESGYITYM
-319 RTDNVGLSDE
+319 RTDNVGLSDD
-329 ATAAIRA
+329 AIAAVRS

-342 GKQFVPDEPR
+342 GAKFVPEEPR

-374 RSPETLR
+374 RSPESVK
-381 GELNATEMNVYR
+381 GELNAVELNVYR

-398 TLGSQMGD
+398 TLASQMGD
-406 AQGTTLMLRLSA
+406 AQGTTLMVRLGA
-418 HARTTEPADCEFSAS
+418 NAPTADGADCEFSAS
-433 GTTITFAGY
+433 GTTITFPGY
-442 RAVYEELDED
+442 RSVYEEVED
-452 KSDDDAEAIL
+452 DRSDDDAEAIL
-462 PALKVGDKVSVAELT
+462 PALKVGDKVSVSELT
-477 AVGHSTTPPA
+477 AVGHATTPPA

-544 HFASIVDDKFTA
+544 HFSSIVDDRFTA

-570 DRGKWL
+570 DRAKWL

-615 DTGEMIEVRPG
+615 ATGDMIEVRPG

-649 LTVTKAVELLNAPS
+649 LTVTKAVELLEAPS
-663 NDEPIGMLDNLPV
+663 NDEPIGKLDDVPV

-707 PEMKPAEVTME
+707 PEMKPGEITIEIAQQ
-718 VATKLLSLPRVI
+718 LLSLPRVV
-730 GADPSDGVEITAQ
+730 GVDPADGVPITAQ
-743 SGRYGPYIT
+743 NGRYGPYIT
-752 KAKDSRTLASHDE
+752 KDKDSRTLSTHDE
-765 IFTITIEQ
+765 IFSITLEQ

-778 AEPRKF
+778 AQPRKF
-784 GRRGPA
+784 GRRGAP
-790 KPPLREFGNDP
+790 KPPLRDFGTDP
-801 ISARPVVAK
+801 ISGRPVVAK

-815 TYITDGETNASLT
+815 TYVTDGETNASLT

-848 RANPPQPKTKAK
+848 RANPPE
-860 PRAKAKPAAPKDDDT
+860 
-875 TSDDVK
+875 
-881 GTRKTTTSKKKPA
+881 
-894 AKKPK
+894 PK
-899 KKE
+899 KKKTSRAKTESPDPEKKVAKKKSAPKKSKKTDD

>member
-1 MGSPLVIVESPA
+1 MSRPLVIVESPA
-13 KARTIARYLGD
+13 KAKTISKLLGKD
-24 DYQVE
+24 FVVE
-29 SSIGHIRDLPRNA
+29 ASVGHVADLPKSGLQV
-42 ADVPKEYKG
+42 DVENDFTPNYEVTERGAKVIRE
-51 EKWARLGVDTD
+51 
-62 NHFKPL
+62 
-68 YIVSPDK
+68 
-75 KDHVRHLKAL
+75 LKAK
-85 LKDADELYLATDEDR
+85 LKTASELYLATDEDR
-100 EGEAIAWHLLEVL
+100 EGEAISYHLVEYLK
-113 NPKVPVKRMVFHEIT
+113 PKIPVKRMVFHEIT

-135 VRNTRAIDQELVD
+135 VRNTREIDKELVD

-161 YTLSPVLWRKVN
+161 YTLSPVLWRKIN

-192 EQERMDYVVAD
+192 EQERMNYVVAD
-203 YWDLAAVTATAPSF
+203 YWDLAAVTATSPSF
-217 KAVLSTLNGMRV
+217 KAVLSSLNGMRI
-229 ASGRDFDSKGVAKDG
+229 ATGRDFDNKGVAKDG
-244 VSVITKDRADELTAA
+244 VAVVTKERADELTAA
-259 LTGSDLNVR
+259 LTGSDLTVR
-268 SIDEKP
+268 SLDEKP

-310 YESGFITYM
+310 YESGYITYM
-319 RTDNVGLSDE
+319 RTDNVGLSDD
-329 ATAAIRA
+329 AIAAARA
-336 EITSTY
+336 EITSAY
-342 GKQFVPDEPR
+342 GAKYVPDEPR

-374 RSPETLR
+374 RAPDMLR
-381 GELNATEMNVYR
+381 GELNPVELNVYR

-398 TLGSQMGD
+398 TLASQMDD
-406 AQGTTLMLRLSA
+406 ARGTTLMVRLGAQAPTSDK
-418 HARTTEPADCEFSAS
+418 ADCEFSAS
-433 GTTITFAGY
+433 GTTISFPGY

-452 KSDDDAEAIL
+452 RSEEDAEAIL
-462 PALKVGDKVSVAELT
+462 PALTVGDQVSVTELT
-477 AVGHSTTPPA
+477 AVGHTTTPPA

-544 HFASIVDDKFTA
+544 HFSSIVDDRFTA

-570 DRGKWL
+570 DRATWL

-581 GNGKELPGIFPVTE
+581 GNGKELPGVFPVTE

-610 VGRHP
+610 VGRNP
-615 DTGEMIEVRPG
+615 ANGEMIEVRPG
-626 KYGPYVRS
+626 KYGPYVRC
-634 GERTA
+634 GEKTA

-649 LTVTKAVELLNAPS
+649 LTVAKAVELLEAPS
-663 NDEPIGMLDNLPV
+663 NDEPIGNFDGLPV

-681 RYGPYIQLGDRSDDK
+681 RYGPYVQLGDRGEEK
-696 DAPLPKTASLF
+696 DAPAPKTASLF
-707 PEMKPAEVTME
+707 PEMKPADVTLE
-718 VATKLLSLPRVI
+718 IAQKLLSLPRVV
-730 GADPSDGVEITAQ
+730 GVDPADGVEITAQ
-743 SGRYGPYIT
+743 NGRYGPYIS
-752 KAKDSRTLASHDE
+752 KDKDSRTLASHDE
-765 IFTITIEQ
+765 IFTITLEQ

-778 AEPRKF
+778 AQPRKF

-801 ISARPVVAK
+801 ISGRPVVAK

-828 RGDRLEHMSPERAF
+828 RGDRLEHMSTERAF

-848 RANPPQPKTKAK
+848 RANPPE
-860 PRAKAKPAAPKDDDT
+860 
-875 TSDDVK
+875 
-881 GTRKTTTSKKKPA
+881 
-894 AKKPK
+894 PK
-899 KKE
+899 KKRTTKKTKSKD

>member
-1 MGSPLVIVESPA
+1 MSRPLVIVESPA
-13 KARTIARYLGD
+13 KAKTIAKLLGKD
-24 DYQVE
+24 FVVEASVGHVADLPKSGLQVDVE
-29 SSIGHIRDLPRNA
+29 NDFAPNYEVTERGSKVIRDLKA
-42 ADVPKEYKG
+42 K
-51 EKWARLGVDTD
+51 
-62 NHFKPL
+62 
-68 YIVSPDK
+68 
-75 KDHVRHLKAL
+75 LKTAT
-85 LKDADELYLATDEDR
+85 ELYLATDEDR
-100 EGEAIAWHLLEVL
+100 EGEAISYHLVEYLK
-113 NPKVPVKRMVFHEIT
+113 PKVPVKRMVFHEIT
-128 RSAIDEA
+128 RNAIDEA
-135 VRNTRAIDQELVD
+135 VRNTREIDKELVD

-161 YTLSPVLWRKVN
+161 YTLSPVLWRKIN

-192 EQERMDYVVAD
+192 EQERMNFIVAD
-203 YWDLAAVTATAPSF
+203 YWDLAVLTATSPSF
-217 KAVLSTLNGMRV
+217 KAVLSLVNGMRV
-229 ASGRDFDSKGVAKDG
+229 ATGRDFDNKGVARDG
-244 VSVITKDRADELTAA
+244 VAVVTKERAEELTAA
-259 LTGSDLNVR
+259 LRGKDLVVR
-268 SIDEKP
+268 SLDDKP

-310 YESGFITYM
+310 YESGYITYM

-329 ATAAIRA
+329 AIAAIRA
-336 EITSTY
+336 EITSTF
-342 GKQFVPDEPR
+342 GEKFVPGEPR

-374 RSPETLR
+374 RSPDSLR
-381 GELNATEMNVYR
+381 GELNAVELNVYR

-398 TLGSQMGD
+398 TLASQMGD
-406 AQGTTLMLRLSA
+406 AQGTTLMVRLGA
-418 HARTTEPADCEFSAS
+418 EAKTAEPADCEFSAS

-442 RAVYEELDED
+442 RAVYEEVDD
-452 KSDDDAEAIL
+452 DRSDDDTEAIL
-462 PALKVGDKVSVAELT
+462 PALNVGDNISVSELT
-477 AVGHSTTPPA
+477 AVGHTTTPPA

-506 STYANILKVI
+506 STYASILKVI

-544 HFASIVDDKFTA
+544 HFSSIVDDRFTA

-570 DRGKWL
+570 DRASWL
-576 REFYF
+576 RDFYF

-610 VGRHP
+610 VGKHP
-615 DTGEMIEVRPG
+615 ESGDIIEVRPG
-626 KYGPYVRS
+626 KFGPYVRS

-644 LTPED
+644 LTPEE
-649 LTVTKAVELLNAPS
+649 LTVAKAIELLDAPS
-663 NDEPIGMLDNLPV
+663 NDEPIGTLNDLPV

-681 RYGPYIQLGDRSDDK
+681 RYGPYVQLGDRSDDK

-707 PEMKPAEVTME
+707 PEMKPADVTLE
-718 VATKLLSLPRVI
+718 VATKLLSLPRVV
-730 GADPSDGVEITAQ
+730 GVDPADGVTITAQ
-743 SGRYGPYIT
+743 NGRYGPYIT
-752 KAKDSRTLASHDE
+752 KDKDSRTLTTHDE
-765 IFTITIEQ
+765 IFSITLEQ

-778 AEPRKF
+778 AQPRKF
-784 GRRGPA
+784 GRRGAP
-790 KPPLREFGNDP
+790 KPPLRDFGTDP
-801 ISARPVVAK
+801 ISGRPVIAK

-815 TYITDGETNASLT
+815 TYVTDGETNASLT

-848 RANPPQPKTKAK
+848 RANPPEPKKASKKSRATADDK
-860 PRAKAKPAAPKDDDT
+860 PKSK
-875 TSDDVK
+875 
-881 GTRKTTTSKKKPA
+881 KTTKT
-894 AKKPK
+894 KKPK
-899 KKE
+899 KTDD

>member
-1 MGSPLVIVESPA
+1 
-13 KARTIARYLGD
+13 
-24 DYQVE
+24 
-29 SSIGHIRDLPRNA
+29 
-42 ADVPKEYKG
+42 
-51 EKWARLGVDTD
+51 
-62 NHFKPL
+62 
-68 YIVSPDK
+68 
-75 KDHVRHLKAL
+75 
-85 LKDADELYLATDEDR
+85 
-100 EGEAIAWHLLEVL
+100 
-113 NPKVPVKRMVFHEIT
+113 VFHEIT
-128 RSAIDEA
+128 RKAIDEA
-135 VRNTRAIDQELVD
+135 VRNTRDIDQELVD

-161 YTLSPVLWRKVN
+161 YTLSPVLWRKIN

-192 EQERMDYVVAD
+192 EQERMNFVVAD
-203 YWDLAAVTATAPSF
+203 YWDLAAVTATNPSF

-229 ASGRDFDSKGVAKDG
+229 ATGRDFDNKGIAKDG
-244 VSVITKDRADELTAA
+244 VAVVTKERAEELTAA
-259 LTGSDLNVR
+259 LTGDDLEVR

-310 YESGFITYM
+310 YESGYISYM

-329 ATAAIRA
+329 AVAAVRA
-336 EITSTY
+336 EITGTY
-342 GKQFVPDEPR
+342 GEKFVPSEAR

-374 RSPETLR
+374 RSPDSLR
-381 GELNATEMNVYR
+381 SELNPTELNVYR

-398 TLGSQMGD
+398 TLASQMGD
-406 AQGTTLMLRLSA
+406 AVGTTLIVRLG
-418 HARTTEPADCEFSAS
+418 ARANTSEGADCEFSAS
-433 GTTITFAGY
+433 GTTITFPGY
-442 RAVYEELDED
+442 RAAYEELDED
-452 KSDDDAEAIL
+452 RGDDDTEAIL
-462 PALKVGDKVSVAELT
+462 PALAVGNKVSVAELT
-477 AVGHSTTPPA
+477 AVGHATTPPA

-506 STYANILKVI
+506 STYASILKVI

-544 HFASIVDDKFTA
+544 HFSSIIDDKFTA
-556 IVEEELD
+556 LVEEDLD

-570 DRGKWL
+570 DRATWL
-576 REFYF
+576 RDFYF

-615 DTGEMIEVRPG
+615 ETGEMIEVRPG
-626 KYGPYVRS
+626 KFGPYVRC

-649 LTVTKAVELLNAPS
+649 LTMPKALELLDAPS
-663 NDEPIGMLDNLPV
+663 NDEPIGTFNDLPV

-681 RYGPYIQLGDRSDDK
+681 RYGPYLQLGDRSDDES
-696 DAPLPKTASLF
+696 APAPKTASLF
-707 PEMKPAEVTME
+707 PDMKPADVTLE
-718 VATKLLSLPRVI
+718 VAERLLSLPRVI

-752 KAKDSRTLASHDE
+752 KGKDSRSLATHDE
-765 IFTITIEQ
+765 IFTISLDQ

-784 GRRGPA
+784 GRRGAP
-790 KPPLREFGNDP
+790 KPPLREFGSDP
-801 ISARPVVAK
+801 ISGRPVVAK

-815 TYITDGETNASLT
+815 TYVTDGETNASLT

-848 RANPPQPKTKAK
+848 RANPPQPKTKT
-860 PRAKAKPAAPKDDDT
+860 KAKKP
-875 TSDDVK
+875 S
-881 GTRKTTTSKKKPA
+881 TSKKKP
-894 AKKPK
+894 KKTD
-899 KKE
+899 

>member
-1 MGSPLVIVESPA
+1 MSRPLVIVESPA
-13 KARTIARYLGD
+13 KAKTIAKLLGD
-24 DYQVE
+24 EYVVLA
-29 SSIGHIRDLPRNA
+29 SVGHIADLPKSGLQV
-42 ADVPKEYKG
+42 DV
-51 EKWARLGVDTD
+51 EKDFAPNYELTERGTKVL
-62 NHFKPL
+62 
-68 YIVSPDK
+68 
-75 KDHVRHLKAL
+75 RELKAA
-85 LKDADELYLATDEDR
+85 LKGATELYLATDEDR
-100 EGEAIAWHLLEVL
+100 EGEAISYHLVRYLK
-113 NPKVPVKRMVFHEIT
+113 PKVPVKRMVFHEIT

-135 VRNTRAIDQELVD
+135 VRNTRDIDQQLVD

-161 YTLSPVLWRKVN
+161 YTLSPILWRKVN

-192 EQERMDYVVAD
+192 EQERMDFVLAD
-203 YWDLAAVTATAPSF
+203 YWDLAAVTATTPSF
-217 KAVLSTLNGMRV
+217 KAVLSALNGMRV
-229 ASGRDFDSKGVAKDG
+229 ASGRDFDSKGVPKDG
-244 VSVITKDRADELTAA
+244 VAVISKDRADELTTA
-259 LTGSDLNVR
+259 LRGSDLDVR

-319 RTDNVGLSDE
+319 RTDNVGLSQD
-329 ATAAIRA
+329 AIAAVRS
-336 EITSTY
+336 EITTIY
-342 GKQFVPDEPR
+342 GAAFVPAEPR

-374 RSPETLR
+374 RAPDSLR
-381 GELNATEMNVYR
+381 SELNSTELNVYR

-398 TLGSQMGD
+398 TLGSQMAD
-406 AQGTTLMLRLSA
+406 ANGTTLTLRLA
-418 HARTTEPADCEFSAS
+418 AQADTTEIADCEFSAS
-433 GTTITFAGY
+433 GTTITFPGY

-477 AVGHSTTPPA
+477 AVGHTTTPPA
-487 RYTEPT
+487 RFTEPT

-506 STYANILKVI
+506 STYASILKVI

-544 HFASIVDDKFTA
+544 HFSSIIDDKFTA
-556 IVEEELD
+556 VVEEKLD

-570 DRGKWL
+570 GRALWL

-581 GNGKELPGIFPVTE
+581 GNGKDLPGIFPVTE
-595 AAKDSIDAREINGFI
+595 AAKDSIDAREINAFI

-615 DTGEMIEVRPG
+615 VSGDMIEARPG

-639 GVPED
+639 SVPED

-649 LTVTKAVELLNAPS
+649 LTVSKAVELLDAPS
-663 NDEPIGMLDNLPV
+663 NDEPIGQLNDVPV

-696 DAPLPKTASLF
+696 EAPLPKTASLF

-718 VATKLLSLPRVI
+718 VATKLLSLPRII
-730 GADPSDGVEITAQ
+730 GADPSDGIEITAQ

-752 KAKDSRTLASHDE
+752 KIKDSRTLASHDE
-765 IFTITIEQ
+765 IFTITVDK
-773 ALALL
+773 ALMLL

-801 ISARPVVAK
+801 NSARPVVAK

-848 RANPPQPKTKAK
+848 RANPPQPKTKRVAK
-860 PRAKAKPAAPKDDDT
+860 PKVAKPKVA
-875 TSDDVK
+875 
-881 GTRKTTTSKKKPA
+881 KKPSA
-894 AKKPK
+894 KKKPK
-899 KKE
+899 KTD

>member
-1 MGSPLVIVESPA
+1 MSRPLVIVESPA
-13 KARTIARYLGD
+13 KAKTIAKLLGKD
-24 DYQVE
+24 FVVE
-29 SSIGHIRDLPRNA
+29 ASVGHIADLPKSGLQV
-42 ADVPKEYKG
+42 DVENDFAPNYEVTERGSK
-51 EKWARLGVDTD
+51 V
-62 NHFKPL
+62 
-68 YIVSPDK
+68 I
-75 KDHVRHLKAL
+75 KDLKTK
-85 LKDADELYLATDEDR
+85 LKTASELYLATDEDR
-100 EGEAIAWHLLEVL
+100 EGEAISYHLVEYLK
-113 NPKVPVKRMVFHEIT
+113 PKVPVKRMVFHEIT
-128 RSAIDEA
+128 RSAIEEA
-135 VRNTRAIDQELVD
+135 VRNTREIDQELVD

-161 YTLSPVLWRKVN
+161 YTLSPVLWRKIN

-192 EQERMDYVVAD
+192 EQERMNFVVAE
-203 YWDLAAVTATAPSF
+203 YWDLAAVTATSPSF
-217 KAVLSTLNGMRV
+217 KAVLSLLNGMRV
-229 ASGRDFDSKGVAKDG
+229 ATGRDFDNKGVAKDG
-244 VSVITKDRADELTAA
+244 VAVVTKERAEQLTAA
-259 LTGSDLNVR
+259 LTGSDLLVR
-268 SIDEKP
+268 SLEDKP

-319 RTDNVGLSDE
+319 RTDNVGLSDDAITALRRE
-329 ATAAIRA
+329 IAT
-336 EITSTY
+336 TY
-342 GKQFVPDEPR
+342 GEKFVPEEPR

-374 RSPETLR
+374 RSPDSVR
-381 GELNATEMNVYR
+381 GELNAVELNVYR

-398 TLGSQMGD
+398 TVASQMGD
-406 AQGTTLMLRLSA
+406 AIGTTLMVRLGA
-418 HARTTEPADCEFSAS
+418 TADKADGADCEFAAS
-433 GTTITFAGY
+433 GTTINFAGY
-442 RAVYEELDED
+442 RAVYEEVDD
-452 KSDDDAEAIL
+452 DRSDDDTEAIL
-462 PALKVGDKVSVAELT
+462 PALKVGDRVAVSELT
-477 AVGHSTTPPA
+477 AVGHTTTPPA

-544 HFASIVDDKFTA
+544 HFSSIVDDKFTA

-570 DRGKWL
+570 DRAKWL

-581 GNGKELPGIFPVTE
+581 GNGRELPGIFPVTE

-610 VGRHP
+610 VGKHP
-615 DTGEMIEVRPG
+615 DSGDIIEVRPG
-626 KYGPYVRS
+626 KFGPYVRC

-649 LTVTKAVELLNAPS
+649 LTVAKAVELLEAPS
-663 NDEPIGMLDNLPV
+663 NDEPIGKLDDVPV

-681 RYGPYIQLGDRSDDK
+681 RYGPYVQLGDRSEDK
-696 DAPLPKTASLF
+696 DVPLPKTASLF
-707 PEMKPAEVTME
+707 PDMKPADVTIE
-718 VATKLLSLPRVI
+718 VATKLLSLPRTI
-730 GADPSDGVEITAQ
+730 GVDPKDGVPITAQ
-743 SGRYGPYIT
+743 NGRYGPYIT
-752 KAKDSRTLASHDE
+752 KEKDSRTLTTHDE
-765 IFTITIEQ
+765 IFSITLEQ

-784 GRRGPA
+784 GRRGAP
-790 KPPLREFGNDP
+790 KPPLRDFGTDP
-801 ISARPVVAK
+801 ISGRPVVAK

-815 TYITDGETNASLT
+815 TYVTDGETNASLT

-848 RANPPQPKTKAK
+848 RANPPE
-860 PRAKAKPAAPKDDDT
+860 
-875 TSDDVK
+875 
-881 GTRKTTTSKKKPA
+881 
-894 AKKPK
+894 PK
-899 KKE
+899 KKSTKKRKKSND

>member
-1 MGSPLVIVESPA
+1 MSRPLVIVESPA
-13 KARTIARYLGD
+13 KAKTIGKLLGRD
-24 DYQVE
+24 FDVHA
-29 SSIGHIRDLPRNA
+29 SVGHIADLPKSGLQV
-42 ADVPKEYKG
+42 DVENDFRPNYEVTERGSKVIRE
-51 EKWARLGVDTD
+51 
-62 NHFKPL
+62 
-68 YIVSPDK
+68 
-75 KDHVRHLKAL
+75 LKAA
-85 LKDADELYLATDEDR
+85 LKNATELYLATDEDR
-100 EGEAIAWHLLEVL
+100 EGEAISYHLVEYLK
-113 NPKVPVKRMVFHEIT
+113 PKVPVKRMVFHEIT

-418 HARTTEPADCEFSAS
+418 QARTTEPADCEFSAS

-462 PALKVGDKVSVAELT
+462 PALKVGDKVSVAELA

-544 HFASIVDDKFTA
+544 HFASIVDDRFTA

-875 TSDDVK
+875 TSDDVN

>member
-1 MGSPLVIVESPA
+1 QVI
-13 KARTIARYLGD
+13 
-24 DYQVE
+24 
-29 SSIGHIRDLPRNA
+29 
-42 ADVPKEYKG
+42 KE
-51 EKWARLGVDTD
+51 
-62 NHFKPL
+62 
-68 YIVSPDK
+68 
-75 KDHVRHLKAL
+75 LKAL
-85 LKDADELYLATDEDR
+85 LKNADELYLATDEDR
-100 EGEAIAWHLLEVL
+100 EGEAIAAHLMEYLK
-113 NPKVPVKRMVFHEIT
+113 PKVPVKRMVFHEIT

-135 VRNTRAIDQELVD
+135 VRNTRAIDQQLVD

-161 YTLSPVLWRKVN
+161 YTLSPILWRKVN

-192 EQERMDYVVAD
+192 EQERMDFVLAD
-203 YWDLAAVTATAPSF
+203 YWDLAAITATTPSF
-217 KAVLSTLNGMRV
+217 KAVLSALNGMRV

-244 VSVITKDRADELTAA
+244 VSVISKDRADELTTA
-259 LTGSDLNVR
+259 LRGSDLDVR

-319 RTDNVGLSDE
+319 RTDNVGLSDD
-329 ATAAIRA
+329 AIAAVRS
-336 EITSTY
+336 EITTIY
-342 GKQFVPDEPR
+342 GAAFVPAEPR

-374 RSPETLR
+374 RAPDSLR
-381 GELNATEMNVYR
+381 SELNSTELNVYR

-406 AQGTTLMLRLSA
+406 ANGTTLTLRLA
-418 HARTTEPADCEFSAS
+418 AQADTTEIADCEFSAS
-433 GTTITFAGY
+433 GTTITFPGY

-462 PALKVGDKVSVAELT
+462 PVLKVGDKVSVAELT
-477 AVGHSTTPPA
+477 AVGHTTSPPA
-487 RYTEPT
+487 RFTEPT

-506 STYANILKVI
+506 STYASILKVI

-544 HFASIVDDKFTA
+544 HFSSIIDDKFTA
-556 IVEEELD
+556 VVEEKLD

-570 DRGKWL
+570 DRSIWL

-581 GNGKELPGIFPVTE
+581 GNGKDLPGIFPVTE
-595 AAKDSIDAREINGFI
+595 AAKDSIDAREINAFI

-615 DTGEMIEVRPG
+615 VSGDMIEARPG

-639 GVPED
+639 SVPED

-649 LTVTKAVELLNAPS
+649 LTVSKAVELLDAPS
-663 NDEPIGMLDNLPV
+663 NDEPIGQLNDVPV

-696 DAPLPKTASLF
+696 EAPLPKTASLF
-707 PEMKPAEVTME
+707 PEMKPTEVTME

-730 GADPSDGVEITAQ
+730 GADPSDGIEITAQ

-752 KAKDSRTLASHDE
+752 KIKDSRTLASHDE
-765 IFTITIEQ
+765 IFTITVDK
-773 ALALL
+773 ALVLL

-801 ISARPVVAK
+801 NSTRPVVAK

-848 RANPPQPKTKAK
+848 RANPPQPKTKRVAK
-860 PRAKAKPAAPKDDDT
+860 PKVA
-875 TSDDVK
+875 
-881 GTRKTTTSKKKPA
+881 KKPPA
-894 AKKPK
+894 KKKPK
-899 KKE
+899 KTD

>member
-1 MGSPLVIVESPA
+1 MSRPLVIVESPA
-13 KARTIARYLGD
+13 KAKTIAKLLGKD
-24 DYQVE
+24 FVVEASVGHVADLPKSGLQVDVE
-29 SSIGHIRDLPRNA
+29 NDFAPNYEVTERGSKVIRDLKA
-42 ADVPKEYKG
+42 K
-51 EKWARLGVDTD
+51 
-62 NHFKPL
+62 
-68 YIVSPDK
+68 
-75 KDHVRHLKAL
+75 LKTAT
-85 LKDADELYLATDEDR
+85 ELYLATDEDR
-100 EGEAIAWHLLEVL
+100 EGEAISYHLVEYLK
-113 NPKVPVKRMVFHEIT
+113 PKVPVKRMVFHEIT
-128 RSAIDEA
+128 RNAIDEA
-135 VRNTRAIDQELVD
+135 VRNTREIDKELVD

-161 YTLSPVLWRKVN
+161 YTLSPVLWRKIN

-192 EQERMDYVVAD
+192 EQERMNFIVAD
-203 YWDLAAVTATAPSF
+203 YWDLAVLTATSPSF
-217 KAVLSTLNGMRV
+217 KAVLSLVNGMRV
-229 ASGRDFDSKGVAKDG
+229 ATGRDFDNKGVARDG
-244 VSVITKDRADELTAA
+244 VAVVTKERAEELTAA
-259 LTGSDLNVR
+259 LRGKDLVVR
-268 SIDEKP
+268 SLDDKP

-310 YESGFITYM
+310 YESGYITYM

-329 ATAAIRA
+329 AIAAIRA
-336 EITSTY
+336 EITSTF
-342 GKQFVPDEPR
+342 GEKFVPGEPR

-374 RSPETLR
+374 RSPDSLR
-381 GELNATEMNVYR
+381 GELNAVELNVYR

-398 TLGSQMGD
+398 TLASQMGD
-406 AQGTTLMLRLSA
+406 AQGTTLMVRLGA
-418 HARTTEPADCEFSAS
+418 EAKTAEPADCEFSAS

-442 RAVYEELDED
+442 RAVYEEVDD
-452 KSDDDAEAIL
+452 DRSDDDTEAIL
-462 PALKVGDKVSVAELT
+462 PALNVGDNISVSELT
-477 AVGHSTTPPA
+477 AVGHTTTPPA

-506 STYANILKVI
+506 STYASILKVI

-544 HFASIVDDKFTA
+544 HFSSIVDDRFTA

-570 DRGKWL
+570 DRASWL
-576 REFYF
+576 RDFYF

-610 VGRHP
+610 VGKHP
-615 DTGEMIEVRPG
+615 ESGDIIEVRPG
-626 KYGPYVRS
+626 KFGPYVRS

-644 LTPED
+644 LTPEE
-649 LTVTKAVELLNAPS
+649 LTVAKAIELLDAPS
-663 NDEPIGMLDNLPV
+663 NDEPIGTLNDLPV

-681 RYGPYIQLGDRSDDK
+681 RYGPYVQLGDRSDDK

-707 PEMKPAEVTME
+707 PEMKPADVTLE
-718 VATKLLSLPRVI
+718 VATKLLSLPRVV
-730 GADPSDGVEITAQ
+730 GVDPADGVTITAQ
-743 SGRYGPYIT
+743 NGRYGPYIT
-752 KAKDSRTLASHDE
+752 KDKDSRTLTTHDE
-765 IFTITIEQ
+765 IFSITLEQ

-778 AEPRKF
+778 AQPRKF
-784 GRRGPA
+784 GRRGAP
-790 KPPLREFGNDP
+790 KPPLRDFGTDP
-801 ISARPVVAK
+801 ISGRPVIAK

-815 TYITDGETNASLT
+815 TYVTDGETNASLT

-848 RANPPQPKTKAK
+848 RANPPEPKKSAK
-860 PRAKAKPAAPKDDDT
+860 KSRAATDDKPK
-875 TSDDVK
+875 SK
-881 GTRKTTTSKKKPA
+881 KTTKT
-894 AKKPK
+894 KKPK
-899 KKE
+899 KTDD

>member
-1 MGSPLVIVESPA
+1 MSRPLVIVESPA
-13 KARTIARYLGD
+13 KAKTIGKLLGKD
-24 DYQVE
+24 FDVHA
-29 SSIGHIRDLPRNA
+29 SVGHIADLPKSGLQV
-42 ADVPKEYKG
+42 DVENDFRPNYEVTERGSKVIRE
-51 EKWARLGVDTD
+51 
-62 NHFKPL
+62 
-68 YIVSPDK
+68 
-75 KDHVRHLKAL
+75 LKAA
-85 LKDADELYLATDEDR
+85 LKNATELYLATDEDR
-100 EGEAIAWHLLEVL
+100 EGEAISYHLVEYLK
-113 NPKVPVKRMVFHEIT
+113 PKVPVKRMVFHEIT

-418 HARTTEPADCEFSAS
+418 QARTTEPADCEFSAS

-544 HFASIVDDKFTA
+544 HFASIVDDRFTA

-860 PRAKAKPAAPKDDDT
+860 PRAKAKPAAKKDDDT

>member
-1 MGSPLVIVESPA
+1 MSRPLVIVESPA
-13 KARTIARYLGD
+13 KAKTIAKLLGKD
-24 DYQVE
+24 FVVE
-29 SSIGHIRDLPRNA
+29 ASIGHIADLPRSGLQV
-42 ADVPKEYKG
+42 DV
-51 EKWARLGVDTD
+51 D
-62 NHFKPL
+62 NDFAPNYEITERGAKVL
-68 YIVSPDK
+68 RD
-75 KDHVRHLKAL
+75 LKAKL
-85 LKDADELYLATDEDR
+85 RTASELYLATDEDR
-100 EGEAIAWHLLEVL
+100 EGEAISYHLVEHLK
-113 NPKVPVKRMVFHEIT
+113 PKVPVKRMVFHEIT

-135 VRNTRAIDQELVD
+135 VRNPRDIDNQLVD

-161 YTLSPVLWRKVN
+161 YTLSPVLWRKIN

-192 EQERMDYVVAD
+192 EQERMNFVIAE
-203 YWDLAAVTATAPSF
+203 YWDLAAVTATNPSF
-217 KAVLSTLNGMRV
+217 KAVLSMLNGMRV
-229 ASGRDFDSKGVAKDG
+229 ASGRDFDNKGVAKDG
-244 VSVITKDRADELTAA
+244 VAVVTKERAEELAAA
-259 LTGSDLNVR
+259 LAGRDLTVR
-268 SIDEKP
+268 SLDEKP

-319 RTDNVGLSDE
+319 RTDNVGLSDD
-329 ATAAIRA
+329 AIAAVRG
-336 EITSTY
+336 EIASTF
-342 GKQFVPDEPR
+342 GANFVPSEPR
-352 TYKSKVKNAQ
+352 TFKSKVKNAQ

-374 RSPETLR
+374 RSPDSLR
-381 GELNATEMNVYR
+381 GELNAVELNVYR

-398 TLGSQMGD
+398 TIASQMND
-406 AQGTTLMLRLSA
+406 ASGTTLIVRLGA
-418 HARTTEPADCEFSAS
+418 QAATTDTADCEFNAS
-433 GTTITFAGY
+433 GTAITFSGY
-442 RAVYEELDED
+442 RAVYEETED
-452 KSDDDAEAIL
+452 DRSDDDAEAIL
-462 PALKVGDKVSVAELT
+462 PALKVGDAVSVSELT
-477 AVGHSTTPPA
+477 AVGHATTPPA

-544 HFASIVDDKFTA
+544 HFSSIVDDRFTA

-570 DRGKWL
+570 NRAKWL

-615 DTGEMIEVRPG
+615 DSGDLIEVRPG
-626 KYGPYVRS
+626 KYGPYVRC

-639 GVPED
+639 SVPED

-649 LTVTKAVELLNAPS
+649 LTVTKAIELLDAPS
-663 NDEPIGMLDNLPV
+663 NDEPIGKIDDTPV

-681 RYGPYIQLGDRSDDK
+681 RYGPYVQLGDQSDDK
-696 DAPLPKTASLF
+696 DAPLPRTASLF
-707 PEMKPAEVTME
+707 PDMKPTDVTIE
-718 VATKLLSLPRVI
+718 VATKLLSLPRVVGI
-730 GADPSDGVEITAQ
+730 DPVDGVQITAQ
-743 SGRYGPYIT
+743 NGRYGPYIT
-752 KAKDSRTLASHDE
+752 KDKDSRTLTTHDE
-765 IFTITIEQ
+765 LFTLTLEQ

-778 AEPRKF
+778 AQPRKF
-784 GRRGPA
+784 GRRGAPR
-790 KPPLREFGNDP
+790 PPLRDFGTDP
-801 ISARPVVAK
+801 ISGRPVVAK

-815 TYITDGETNASLT
+815 TYVTDGETNASLT

-848 RANPPQPKTKAK
+848 RANPPQP
-860 PRAKAKPAAPKDDDT
+860 RAKSKSTARSTTKPATKLGAKSVTPTKKSTKDRT
-875 TSDDVK
+875 KKKSDD
-881 GTRKTTTSKKKPA
+881 
-894 AKKPK
+894 
-899 KKE
+899 

>member
-1 MGSPLVIVESPA
+1 MSRPLVIVESPA
-13 KARTIARYLGD
+13 KAKTIGKLLGKD
-24 DYQVE
+24 FDVHA
-29 SSIGHIRDLPRNA
+29 SVGHIADLPKSGLQV
-42 ADVPKEYKG
+42 DVENDFRPNYEVTERGSKVIRE
-51 EKWARLGVDTD
+51 
-62 NHFKPL
+62 
-68 YIVSPDK
+68 
-75 KDHVRHLKAL
+75 LKAA
-85 LKDADELYLATDEDR
+85 LKNATELYLATDEDR
-100 EGEAIAWHLLEVL
+100 EGEAISYHLVEYLK
-113 NPKVPVKRMVFHEIT
+113 PKVPVKRMVFHEIT

-259 LTGSDLNVR
+259 LTGSDLSVR

-418 HARTTEPADCEFSAS
+418 QARTTEPADCEFSAS

-544 HFASIVDDKFTA
+544 HFASIVDDRFTA

-634 GERTA
+634 GERTT

-730 GADPSDGVEITAQ
+730 GVDPSDGVEITAQ

-875 TSDDVK
+875 TSGDVK

-894 AKKPK
+894 TKKAKN
-899 KKE
+899 KE

>member
-1 MGSPLVIVESPA
+1 MSRPLVIVESPA
-13 KARTIARYLGD
+13 KAKTIGKLLGKD
-24 DYQVE
+24 FDVHA
-29 SSIGHIRDLPRNA
+29 SVGHIADLPKSGLQV
-42 ADVPKEYKG
+42 DVENDFRPNYEVTERGAKVIRE
-51 EKWARLGVDTD
+51 
-62 NHFKPL
+62 
-68 YIVSPDK
+68 
-75 KDHVRHLKAL
+75 LKAA
-85 LKDADELYLATDEDR
+85 LKNATELYLATDEDR
-100 EGEAIAWHLLEVL
+100 EGEAISHHLVEYLK
-113 NPKVPVKRMVFHEIT
+113 PKVPVKRMVFHEIT

-161 YTLSPVLWRKVN
+161 YTLSPILWRKVN

-217 KAVLSTLNGMRV
+217 KAILSTLNGMRV

-418 HARTTEPADCEFSAS
+418 QAPTTEPADCEFSAS

-570 DRGKWL
+570 DRGTWL

-663 NDEPIGMLDNLPV
+663 NDEPIGMLNDLPV

-752 KAKDSRTLASHDE
+752 KVKESRTLASHEE
-765 IFTITIEQ
+765 IFTITIDQ

-801 ISARPVVAK
+801 ISNRPVVAK

-848 RANPPQPKTKAK
+848 RANPPQPKT
-860 PRAKAKPAAPKDDDT
+860 RAKAKPRTKAKTAATNDADT
-875 TSDDVK
+875 ASDDAK
-881 GTRKTTTSKKKPA
+881 ETPKTTTPKKKPA
-894 AKKPK
+894 VKKPK
-899 KKE
+899 KKD

>member
-1 MGSPLVIVESPA
+1 MSRPLVIVESPA
-13 KARTIARYLGD
+13 KAKTIGKLLGKD
-24 DYQVE
+24 FDVHA
-29 SSIGHIRDLPRNA
+29 SVGHIADLPKSGLQV
-42 ADVPKEYKG
+42 DVENDFRPNYEVTERGSKVIRE
-51 EKWARLGVDTD
+51 
-62 NHFKPL
+62 
-68 YIVSPDK
+68 
-75 KDHVRHLKAL
+75 LKAA
-85 LKDADELYLATDEDR
+85 LKNATELYLATDEDR
-100 EGEAIAWHLLEVL
+100 EGEAISYHLVEYLK
-113 NPKVPVKRMVFHEIT
+113 PKVPVKRMVFHEIT

-244 VSVITKDRADELTAA
+244 VSVITKERADELTAA

-336 EITSTY
+336 EISSTY
-342 GKQFVPDEPR
+342 GQQFVPEEPR

-381 GELNATEMNVYR
+381 SELNATEMNVYR

-418 HARTTEPADCEFSAS
+418 QARTTETADCEFSAS
-433 GTTITFAGY
+433 GTTITFSGY

-615 DTGEMIEVRPG
+615 ETGEMIEARPG
-626 KYGPYVRS
+626 KYGPYVRC

-649 LTVTKAVELLNAPS
+649 LTITKAVELLNAPS
-663 NDEPIGMLDNLPV
+663 NDEPIGTLNDLPV

-681 RYGPYIQLGDRSDDK
+681 RYGPYIQMGDRSDDK

-718 VATKLLSLPRVI
+718 VATKLLSLPRVV
-730 GADPSDGVEITAQ
+730 GVDPIDGIEITAQ

-752 KAKDSRTLASHDE
+752 KAKDSRTLASHEE
-765 IFTITIEQ
+765 IFTITLEQ

-848 RANPPQPKTKAK
+848 RANPPQPKTRT
-860 PRAKAKPAAPKDDDT
+860 RAKSGGKSKPAADISETVAPDD
-875 TSDDVK
+875 K
-881 GTRKTTTSKKKPA
+881 KKTSKATTPKKKST

-899 KKE
+899 KKD